1 VSPDRG
7 RKGTAGKGTGG
18 SASGLAGARRLGL
31 LVFGAAFVVL
41 FAWVA
46 IADGVGDPSI
56 PSGDVV
62 LVQNTPGD
70 IGKVSEAD
78 VEHAIE
84 LASAAAGEKT
94 VPKPGDPKYEEQ
106 KEAALK
112 SILEGVWI
120 QGLAAE
126 WGIEPSEAEIS
137 REIRKVKKASFKSEA
152 EFQKFLKESHY
163 TPADVHERV
172 TIQVLSKE
180 LQEQLKEKAPTPN
193 QSEIESYYEAA
204 KSTQFTQKP
213 SRDIRTVLTKD
224 RKKAQEARDALNGD
238 NTEKNWSSVA
248 KKYSEDPTTKETG
261 GLQKGVQEGT
271 LEEPL
276 NEKVFNTT
284 EGQVEGPIE
293 AKGGYM
299 VFEVVNSTPESVQE
313 LKTVES
319 QIKSTLEQQ
328 AQQEYFTS
336 FLSQFTVEWT
346 QRTFCAS
353 GYTIERCANFKG
365 SGHPSTAP
373 EGCYEANPKGGLP
386 EACPAPVFQLIPALP
401 GTVTPLVPK
410 GKPLAQRP
418 QPKLEA
424 GKGAA
429 GAAGLPEGV
438 VPPTGEAAPEEAA
451 PEEAAPE
458 EAAPEEAA
466 PEEAAPEEAPPAE
479 SE

>member
-7 RKGTAGKGTGG
+7 RKGTAGKGDGG
-18 SASGLAGARRLGL
+18 NASGPVRARRRALPI
-31 LVFGAAFVVL
+31 FGAVFVVL

-46 IADGVGDPSI
+46 IADGVGDPSV
-56 PSGDVV
+56 PSGDAA
-62 LVQNTPGD
+62 LVQHTPGD
-70 IGKVSEAD
+70 VGEVSEAD

-84 LASAAAGEKT
+84 LAAAGAGEKT
-94 VPKPGDPKYEEQ
+94 TPKPGDPKYEEQ
-106 KEAALK
+106 KEAAMK
-112 SILEGVWI
+112 SILEGIWI
-120 QGLAAE
+120 QGVAAE
-126 WGIEPSEAEIS
+126 WGIELTDAELA
-137 REIRKVKKASFKSEA
+137 REVKKAKKASFKTEA
-152 EFQKFLKESHY
+152 EFQKFLKESHF
-163 TPADVHERV
+163 TSADVEERV
-172 TIQVLSKE
+172 LIGALSKE
-180 LQEQLKEKAPTPN
+180 LQEQLKEKAPKPG
-193 QSEIESYYEAA
+193 QSEIENYYEAA

-224 RKKAQEARDALNGD
+224 RKKAQEARDALSRD

-261 GLQKGVQEGT
+261 GLQKGVQEGV

-276 NEKVFNTT
+276 NEKVFNTP

-299 VFEVVNSTPESVQE
+299 VFEVVSSTPESVQE

-328 AQQEYFTS
+328 DQQEYFAGFVSS
-336 FLSQFTVEWT
+336 FNTQWT

-353 GYTIERCANFKG
+353 GYTIERCANFKAT
-365 SGHPSTAP
+365 GHPSTAP

-418 QPKLEA
+418 QPKVEA
-424 GKGAA
+424 GKGAE
-429 GAAGLPEGV
+429 GAAGLPEGA
-438 VPPTGEAAPEEAA
+438 VPPTGEVPTEEAPPEEAPA
-451 PEEAAPE
+451 
-458 EAAPEEAA
+458 
-466 PEEAAPEEAPPAE
+466 EEAPPAE